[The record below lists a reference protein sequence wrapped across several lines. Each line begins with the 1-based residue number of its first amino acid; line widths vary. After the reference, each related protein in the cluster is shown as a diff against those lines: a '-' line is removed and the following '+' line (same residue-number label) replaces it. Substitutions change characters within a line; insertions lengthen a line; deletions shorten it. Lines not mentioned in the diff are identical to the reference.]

1 MSGSPNSRWAVRAR
15 CAWAQSPQSRQRP
28 VPGSFGLFAAT
39 ASYAVGAPGPWRRL
53 GKCSRFTAQALRLT
67 APVKGFVAMLLRD
80 FDHAEGRANLFADC
94 PQFAKKIVLTRRI
107 VNRTAS
113 VMQKDGRRFE
123 RCALVPGHARHRR
136 RTLVGH
142 YAVWPLF
149 ARTLPVSIDSPP

>member
-1 MSGSPNSRWAVRAR
+1 MPR
-15 CAWAQSPQSRQRP
+15 
-28 VPGSFGLFAAT
+28 SFGLFAAT
-39 ASYAVGAPGPWRRL
+39 ASYAVGARARPV
-53 GKCSRFTAQALRLT
+53 AQAGQVFPLYR
-67 APVKGFVAMLLRD
+67 AGAEADGAGQGVRGHAAAGD

-107 VNRTAS
+107 VDRTAS

-123 RCALVPGHARHRR
+123 RCALVPGNARHRR

-149 ARTLPVSIDSPP
+149 ARTLPVSIN